1 MDWQAQGDR
10 GAILLESSHNG
21 NASEILETIY
31 VATFM
36 FRQTGTE
43 LSVFAQTELSSS
55 NGISGS
61 VLVGDSSGIKSEYR
75 NEPAAGS
82 LDTMRAHYGAAWSV
96 LENDGRRLPSQYY
109 SHVSQMEHEFPGPCS
124 GCLVSLQ
131 QFRKRFR
138 TRGRSNPMGERCR
151 EAFRVG
157 LTDRAFPPV
166 FITVP
171 RIRPSS
177 AARTVP

>member
-21 NASEILETIY
+21 NASEILETIN

-61 VLVGDSSGIKSEYR
+61 VLVGDSSGIS
-75 NEPAAGS
+75 
-82 LDTMRAHYGAAWSV
+82 
-96 LENDGRRLPSQYY
+96 
-109 SHVSQMEHEFPGPCS
+109 
-124 GCLVSLQ
+124 
-131 QFRKRFR
+131 
-138 TRGRSNPMGERCR
+138 
-151 EAFRVG
+151 
-157 LTDRAFPPV
+157 
-166 FITVP
+166 
-171 RIRPSS
+171 
-177 AARTVP
+177 